1 MKNINQNNQSKEA
14 TRRANRGKPMMPL
27 HDLKTRK
34 DPRGGVGLKR
44 REQDGLICTN
54 HTELFVE

>member
-1 MKNINQNNQSKEA
+1 
-14 TRRANRGKPMMPL
+14 MMPL

-54 HTELFVE
+54 HNELFVE